1 MMLIPRRSVLTLCLA
16 LAMPLI
22 AQSAPPA
29 TVVDAAAL
37 SDQKQGANWLA
48 YGRNFYE
55 QRYSPLTQ
63 IDTQSVSK
71 LGLQWSL
78 PLPRDHSLLGTPV
91 VVDGVMYF
99 SGSWS
104 VTRAVD
110 ARTGKLLWEYDPESI
125 KHAGDRLRIMWDS
138 NRGLAY
144 WKGTLVICTI
154 DGRLIGLD
162 AKTGKQRWS
171 TQTTDPSKP
180 LYISGH
186 PKVFRGLVLIGNGGT
201 EFGASRGYVSAYH
214 ITSGKLAWRWYVV
227 PGNPADG
234 FEDPSQEMAA
244 KTWTGE
250 WWKFGGGGNVW
261 NGITYDPDYNQILLG
276 TGNGSPWNRKVRSPE
291 GGDNLFL
298 CSIVALDADTG
309 EYKWHYQTVPGETW
323 DYNSSMDIV
332 LADLEIDGKTTKALM
347 HAPKNGFFYVL
358 DRADGKLL
366 SAEMFAK
373 VTWATGIDMKTGR
386 PIEAEGA
393 RYEDGEELV
402 WPGPLGAHNWHAMS
416 YSPKTGLVYIPKQEL
431 PALFNDTGVKMVD
444 WRSPYFGMDTAVD
457 MGLGGDVPANIAS
470 SSLMAW
476 DPLKQAKVW
485 EVPQPE
491 YWNAGTMAT
500 AGNLVFQGGISGEF
514 AAYDARDGKKLW
526 SVNVGSGISAPPI
539 TYEVDGKQY
548 VSLLVGFGGAGVSLA
563 GGTALS
569 RYGWSYRAQERQL
582 LTFAIDGSKPMPDV
596 GEPVV
601 PKPIVPADF
610 KVDMELVKKGSEIY
624 TNTCVICHGAGAVS
638 GGYAPDLRA
647 SAIFAT
653 PAALKAVITQGTL
666 VPNGMPQYKD
676 LGDAELEAL
685 QHFVRAQAAAGAK
698 ATEAAKAK
706 EKAAAP

>member
-1 MMLIPRRSVLTLCLA
+1 MRRFALGAVLA
-16 LAMPLI
+16 LLVGL
-22 AQSAPPA
+22 PA
-29 TVVDAAAL
+29 VQAGTVVDAKAL
-37 SDQKQGANWLA
+37 SDQTQGANWLA

-63 IDTQSVSK
+63 INTETVGK
-71 LGLQWSL
+71 LGLAWSM
-78 PLPRDHSLLGTPV
+78 PLPKDRSLLGTPI

-104 VTRAVD
+104 VTRAVE
-110 ARTGKLLWEYDPESI
+110 ARTGKLLWEYDPKSI
-125 KHAGDRLRIMWDS
+125 EHAGDRLRVFWDS

-144 WKGTLVICTI
+144 WKGTIVICTI
-154 DGRLIGLD
+154 DGRLIVLD
-162 AKTGKQRWS
+162 AKTGKPRWS
-171 TQTTDPSKP
+171 TQTTDKSKP

-250 WWKFGGGGNVW
+250 WWKHGGGGNVW

-276 TGNGSPWNRKVRSPE
+276 TGNGSPWNRKVRSPG

-309 EYKWHYQTVPGETW
+309 AYKWHYQTVPGETW

-332 LADLEIDGKTTKALM
+332 LADLNIKGKNTKALL

-358 DRADGKLL
+358 DRANGKLL
-366 SAEMFAK
+366 SAEKFAK
-373 VTWATGIDMKTGR
+373 VTWATGIDPKTGR
-386 PIEAEGA
+386 PIEAVGA
-393 RYEDGEELV
+393 RYEDGDELV

-416 YSPKTGLVYIPKQEL
+416 FSPKTGLVYIPKQEL
-431 PALFNDTGVKMVD
+431 PALFDDKGVKMVD
-444 WRSPYFGMDTAVD
+444 WRSPYFGMDAAVD
-457 MGLGGDVPANIAS
+457 MDLGGDVPKDVAS
-470 SSLMAW
+470 SSLIAW
-476 DPLKQAKVW
+476 DPLKQVKIW
-485 EVPQPE
+485 EVPQSE
-491 YWNAGTMAT
+491 YWNAGTMVT
-500 AGNLVFQGGISGEF
+500 AGDLVFQGGITGEF

-526 SVNVGSGISAPPI
+526 SVNVGSGISAPPV

-548 VSLLVGFGGAGVSLA
+548 VSLLVGFGGAGISLA

-569 RYGWSYRAQERQL
+569 RFGWSHGAQVRQL
-582 LTFAIDGSKPMPDV
+582 HTFALDAKTPMPKV
-596 GEPVV
+596 GDPVV
-601 PKPIVPADF
+601 PKPIVPPDF
-610 KVDMELVKKGSEIY
+610 KVDAQLAIKGRDVY
-624 TNTCVICHGAGAVS
+624 TNSCVICHGAGAVS

-647 SAIFAT
+647 SPIFAS
-653 PAALKAVITQGTL
+653 PAALKTVIHDG
-666 VPNGMPQYKD
+666 VKVANGMPRYPD
-676 LGDAELEAL
+676 MTEAELNAL
-685 QHFVRAQAAAGAK
+685 QHFVRAQA
-698 ATEAAKAK
+698 EAAVKAK
-706 EKAAAP
+706 